1 MAAHGKSSKAD
12 HLGCAAAD
20 RAPNCGTGPWHA
32 SFVFRSHPNHGDAD
46 GKVWHE
52 VKTAFRG
59 GPHAHPDQPWAA
71 GSDTWNGYL
80 QRAGA
85 AVADLV
91 RAHQG
96 ERVLFAAHGET
107 VLAAHV
113 LLLELGVGV
122 RTSFTVDHASI
133 THWQLH
139 RDRFGARTLDAAMP
153 QRQRAPARAGTPM
166 TRTDDD
172 LLAVARDQLGPV
184 TPIQR
189 FDLPSRVQLLVAGD
203 GQRYILKRHDRPGR
217 YRAEADAYSS
227 WVPSLGGNAP
237 TLIHA
242 DPDSLSLLL
251 TVVPGRHAT
260 QLQEGSTGELRA
272 YREAGRVLRLIH
284 QAPPGPHAGTRAP
297 AHLAE
302 RMRWWAI
309 RAVGSPA
316 PSRARPLW
324 RHRRSAPPWCAPSAR
339 AETGHR

>member
-1 MAAHGKSSKAD
+1 
-12 HLGCAAAD
+12 
-20 RAPNCGTGPWHA
+20 
-32 SFVFRSHPNHGDAD
+32 
-46 GKVWHE
+46 
-52 VKTAFRG
+52 
-59 GPHAHPDQPWAA
+59 
-71 GSDTWNGYL
+71 
-80 QRAGA
+80 
-85 AVADLV
+85 
-91 RAHQG
+91 
-96 ERVLFAAHGET
+96 
-107 VLAAHV
+107 
-113 LLLELGVGV
+113 
-122 RTSFTVDHASI
+122 
-133 THWQLH
+133 
-139 RDRFGARTLDAAMP
+139 
-153 QRQRAPARAGTPM
+153 M

-302 RMRWWAI
+302 RMRWWAG
-309 RAVGSPA
+309 RA
-316 PSRARPLW
+316 
-324 RHRRSAPPWCAPSAR
+324 HSAALISASHLHALHAWADR
-339 AETGHR
+339 MAAETLETAVCHLDFQPRNWIISPTGQIGVFDFEHSRLDVRVRDFSRLEHRFWGHNPGLREAFFDGYGCSLGPAEQDLLRRFGPLEAVTAMVRGYETGNTELLAHGCTLIADLY